1 VKQSESRTP
10 MQPVILN
17 TVSAASIVMQ
27 YPILKLNN
35 AINYYRCHR
44 LIINYG
50 YLEVQKKMTFDPFS
64 DLFLMQ
70 KAKPAH
76 LTQIDIQ
83 TLTPFQRALL
93 VLDGTVTKFL
103 EAYTLESIEISLL
116 KQETQKLLTD
126 HPWLEVPKETNVIA
140 REVLLRG
147 QQSTKV
153 YAYANSLLVPS
164 LLPQE
169 VRSMLQVEKG
179 GLGRILLNSLIEERR
194 EVLWYGHEH
203 IADLAANIE
212 QLTGKD
218 FLSRTYRII
227 VGGNP
232 IMFINE
238 RFPLHLN

>member
-1 VKQSESRTP
+1 
-10 MQPVILN
+10 M
-17 TVSAASIVMQ
+17 
-27 YPILKLNN
+27 
-35 AINYYRCHR
+35 
-44 LIINYG
+44 
-50 YLEVQKKMTFDPFS
+50 
-64 DLFLMQ
+64 
-70 KAKPAH
+70 
-76 LTQIDIQ
+76 
-83 TLTPFQRALL
+83 
-93 VLDGTVTKFL
+93 
-103 EAYTLESIEISLL
+103 L